1 MTSFYCIGNKHP
13 LYLSQVHYEKAKSLA
28 EFHGCPLLVTS
39 AKTREGVIDAFH
51 SLVREIRKWRK
62 REEAIQCCREFHV
75 SDVTFQAGFPAP
87 FWQELKYD
95 VQSLSAI
102 VTSTL

>member
-1 MTSFYCIGNKHP
+1 M
-13 LYLSQVHYEKAKSLA
+13 HYEKAKSLA

-62 REEAIQCCREFHV
+62 REEDIQSCRREFRG

-87 FWQELKYD
+87 FWQELKY